1 MTTWTRERK
10 PKGGESLQ
18 VARSQ
23 AYRVNIHIN
32 LIIFLKCQDLNTPHF
47 AVSRES
53 AVQEVV
59 AGLREYFNV
68 MLGTQLL
75 YKFERPHYADILQE
89 HKDKQASD
97 IYGFIHLIRLFGK
110 FIESIERR

>member
-1 MTTWTRERK
+1 MI
-10 PKGGESLQ
+10 S
-18 VARSQ
+18 S
-23 AYRVNIHIN
+23 I
-32 LIIFLKCQDLNTPHF
+32 
-47 AVSRES
+47 RES

-75 YKFERPHYADILQE
+75 YKFERPQYADILQE

-110 FIESIERR
+110 KDFISYGVVSRNQFLVCLALLDQE

>member
-1 MTTWTRERK
+1 MVTHTYTHTHT
-10 PKGGESLQ
+10 
-18 VARSQ
+18 
-23 AYRVNIHIN
+23 HI
-32 LIIFLKCQDLNTPHF
+32 LTHTYTH
-47 AVSRES
+47 RES

-75 YKFERPHYADILQE
+75 YKFERPQYAEVLQQ
-89 HKDKQASD
+89 HKDKQTSD

-110 FIESIERR
+110 LLVDEN